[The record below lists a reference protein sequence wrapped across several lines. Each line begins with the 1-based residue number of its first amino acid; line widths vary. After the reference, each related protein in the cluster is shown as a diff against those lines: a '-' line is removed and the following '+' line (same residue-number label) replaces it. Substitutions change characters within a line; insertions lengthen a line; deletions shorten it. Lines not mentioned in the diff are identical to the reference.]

1 MPVFV
6 LRSKIRFSRGF
17 SKFPGRDR
25 PVSGLQNR
33 VAKQGRKT
41 GSQNRTGQGRLRDR
55 PGPKGGHGFRS
66 ATGRAAKAGGD
77 RSEPAPAPNRHAR
90 SDGLAG
96 AANGKG
102 GRDSSNRGPL
112 PAGPVG

>member
-41 GSQNRTGQGRLRDR
+41 GQDKVGCGTAPGRRADTG
-55 PGPKGGHGFRS
+55 S
-66 ATGRAAKAGGD
+66 ATV
-77 RSEPAPAPNRHAR
+77 PAPNRHAR

-102 GRDSSNRGPL
+102 GRDSMNRGPL

>member
-41 GSQNRTGQGRLRDR
+41 GQDKVGCGTAPGRRADT
-55 PGPKGGHGFRS
+55 GFRS

-90 SDGLAG
+90 PDGLAG

>member
-41 GSQNRTGQGRLRDR
+41 GQDKVGCGTA
-55 PGPKGGHGFRS
+55 PG
-66 ATGRAAKAGGD
+66 GRAAPGSAPNPGGRQERAGTVPEPYRRRPGTHD
-77 RSEPAPAPNRHAR
+77 PTGWPAPQTAK
-90 SDGLAG
+90 G
-96 AANGKG
+96 AAI
-102 GRDSSNRGPL
+102 R
-112 PAGPVG
+112 

>member
-33 VAKQGRKT
+33 VANRVAKQGRT
-41 GSQNRTGQGRLRDR
+41 RSVA
-55 PGPKGGHGFRS
+55 GPP
-66 ATGRAAKAGGD
+66 RAAGRTRAPLRNRAGGKSG
-77 RSEPAPAPNRHAR
+77 RGPFRTRP
-90 SDGLAG
+90 G

-102 GRDSSNRGPL
+102 GRDSMNRGPL